1 MQHIHQRKK
10 RCHICNELFQP
21 DRRLKSRQY
30 VCSNPDCQKKRKAL
44 NRIDWLKRHPDYFK
58 GQYPRLRLWLEK
70 HADYLRH
77 YRKTHPEK
85 VQADNESRKQ
95 RHQREKIQPA
105 DIQVPKSL
113 KTLILQRLT
122 PKLTLPQNADIQD
135 SIWPQVVEISILS
148 ASYLF
153 ADIQD
158 STDFSPDPPYPPRHD
173 PKETPPS
180 RAPTPPD
187 ELLLLPGPP
196 PAARWHSP
204 SPPVG

>member
-1 MQHIHQRKK
+1 
-10 RCHICNELFQP
+10 LP
-21 DRRLKSRQY
+21 
-30 VCSNPDCQKKRKAL
+30 KKRKAL
-44 NRIDWLKRHPDYFK
+44 NQIDWLKRHPDYFK
-58 GQYPRLRLWLEK
+58 GQYPRLKLWLEN

-85 VQADNESRKQ
+85 VRADNESRKQ
-95 RHQREKIQPA
+95 RHRREKKPHA
-105 DIQVPKSL
+105 DIQVLKSL
-113 KTLILQRLT
+113 EALILKRLT

-158 STDFSPDPPYPPRHD
+158 STDFPPGALYPPRHV

-180 RAPTPPD
+180 RAH
-187 ELLLLPGPP
+187 PP
-196 PAARWHSP
+196 PVERLQ
-204 SPPVG
+204 